1 MAADERSTRLRVDSD
16 GVKITESSGV
26 RTGVWLLV
34 LAMGLTGAA
43 IFLAAR
49 SRIQS
54 SVDESPSRPDRNPEA
69 QRVDAAPAV
78 RPEVRRVDTH
88 VASADAGRPEPPAQ
102 GDDEKRAEIVP
113 TDPGQVSAAEPR
125 DDAHAADGAGEPSGM
140 AHFPPPGTKP
150 IKRGIVVPED
160 FELPPGFVRH
170 YQATDDG
177 QRLPA
182 ILMFHPD
189 YKPVDEHGVPIPL
202 PDDRVVPVDMA
213 PPGLP
218 IQMLAAPENPTEAQA
233 DPEDSDAQD
242 AAP

>member
-1 MAADERSTRLRVDSD
+1 MSADERSTRLRVDSD
-16 GVKITESSGV
+16 GVKIIESSGV

-34 LAMGLTGAA
+34 LAMSLIGAA

-49 SRIQS
+49 PRTQS
-54 SVDESPSRPDRNPEA
+54 SLDESPRRADRNPEA
-69 QRVDAAPAV
+69 QRVEAAPALP
-78 RPEVRRVDTH
+78 PEVRRVDTH
-88 VASADAGRPEPPAQ
+88 VASGAVGLADQSAQ
-102 GDDEKRAEIVP
+102 RGDEKPAETVPGDAAPARAE
-113 TDPGQVSAAEPR
+113 EPR
-125 DDAHAADGAGEPSGM
+125 DQAPADDGANEATGM
-140 AHFPPPGTKP
+140 ALFPPPGTKP

-177 QRLPA
+177 QRLRA

-202 PDDRVVPVDMA
+202 PDDRVVPADMA

-218 IQMLAAPENPTEAQA
+218 IEMLAVPENPTEAQA
-233 DPEDSDAQD
+233 APVDSDAQD